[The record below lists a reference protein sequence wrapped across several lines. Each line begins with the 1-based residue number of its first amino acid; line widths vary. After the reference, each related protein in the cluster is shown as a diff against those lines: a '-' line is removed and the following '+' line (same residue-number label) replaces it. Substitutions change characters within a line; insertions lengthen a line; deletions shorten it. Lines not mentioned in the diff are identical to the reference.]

1 MPDPND
7 LDANENGDSTAAV
20 GTDAKSKAAGKAAEK
35 PKSRDQEEH
44 LGMDDI
50 EKLLAEAS
58 GSMDT
63 DDSAAGGTSQSP
75 QPFSLGDLEAEE
87 SGGERQSIDML
98 DEVELDLR
106 IELGRTQMRLEEV
119 LQLRGGS
126 VVALDKLAGDPVD
139 IIVNGKLIA
148 RGEVLVMNDNFCIRV
163 TELVSA

>member
-1 MPDPND
+1 MPDPNE
-7 LDANENGDSTAAV
+7 LDEKTDDAAAAV
-20 GTDAKSKAAGKAAEK
+20 ESDPKSKSIKS
-35 PKSRDQEEH
+35 PKSKDQEEH

-58 GSMDT
+58 GSMDQNESAT
-63 DDSAAGGTSQSP
+63 GGNNQSPEPYHLGNLDADDSV
-75 QPFSLGDLEAEE
+75 
-87 SGGERQSIDML
+87 GERQSIEML